1 MKNQQTPVSENDLL
15 VDVAKILR
23 SARSLAE
30 TCSEE
35 TLLYLIDMA
44 IVEAC
49 EALAS
54 APNGALRADLPL
66 VPLHS
71 DHDSLTG

>member
-1 MKNQQTPVSENDLL
+1 MSENEVL
-15 VDVAKILR
+15 VDVAKMLR
-23 SARSLAE
+23 GARSLAE

-54 APNGALRADLPL
+54 APSGALRADLP
-66 VPLHS
+66 VAME
-71 DHDSLTG
+71 